1 MTFFLHV
8 GGWDCSA
15 IIELI
20 IIILK
25 HTVTCLVMINLIIT
39 FLSVHGYSSFSM
51 DFDIFD
57 ILFFRDFDALL
68 YLCID
73 AFGFLQFDTFER
85 LTNGVVFP
93 LYVVTHLGMLIILFV
108 AVLQNWR

>member
-1 MTFFLHV
+1 
-8 GGWDCSA
+8 
-15 IIELI
+15 
-20 IIILK
+20 
-25 HTVTCLVMINLIIT
+25 
-39 FLSVHGYSSFSM
+39 M
-51 DFDIFD
+51 DFDILKTAF
-57 ILFFRDFDALL
+57 LFCRDFDALL

>member
-1 MTFFLHV
+1 
-8 GGWDCSA
+8 
-15 IIELI
+15 
-20 IIILK
+20 
-25 HTVTCLVMINLIIT
+25 
-39 FLSVHGYSSFSM
+39 M

-57 ILFFRDFDALL
+57 FLFFRDFDALL

>member
-1 MTFFLHV
+1 
-8 GGWDCSA
+8 
-15 IIELI
+15 
-20 IIILK
+20 
-25 HTVTCLVMINLIIT
+25 MINLIIK
-39 FLSVHGYSSFSM
+39 FLSVHLYNSFSM

-57 ILFFRDFDALL
+57 FLFFRDFDALL